1 MAEPGGPRR
10 LRPRDGRDG
19 DFHLSRV
26 VIAFVLTGIV
36 AFQAARD
43 AIDPTYSLDL
53 QTLIALLV
61 AILGL
66 VGLEAR
72 DIMRRGDD

>member
-1 MAEPGGPRR
+1 MECGAANRIR
-10 LRPRDGRDG
+10 LRPQ
-19 DFHLSRV
+19 FAV
-26 VIAFVLTGIV
+26 VRLDEY
-36 AFQAARD
+36 QAARD